1 MSDLVEVFRRTLIS
15 RKILRIRNANCF
27 FLFFFFGTVKRDRFA
42 DDITLKSVLECN
54 KIVKL

>member
-27 FLFFFFGTVKRDRFA
+27 FVFFFGTVKRDRFA